1 MDKDT
6 WERYANVLNCKL
18 LAFLFTYLGIPIG
31 ANPRLESTWNSI
43 VRKFKR
49 KLSTC
54 KHKIFSFAGKV
65 CLDNFVS
72 SSLSIFYL
80 FFFFLIPRG

>member
-49 KLSTC
+49 KLVNIKFFLLQGRCVLIILSR
-54 KHKIFSFAGKV
+54 
-65 CLDNFVS
+65 LLYLS
-72 SSLSIFYL
+72 SI

>member
-49 KLSTC
+49 KLVNIKFFLLQGRCVLIILSR
-54 KHKIFSFAGKV
+54 
-65 CLDNFVS
+65 LLYLS
-72 SSLSIFYL
+72 SI
-80 FFFFLIPRG
+80 FFFFFNS